1 MKNILVGK
9 TRYESGYTGL
19 THQYL
24 DVERIQD
31 TLYYIINRKGNQFG
45 AMRNPTKIKKITSSF
60 PKVIYFI

>member
-1 MKNILVGK
+1 MSILVGK

-45 AMRNPTKIKKITSSF
+45 AMRNLSSAYMGVSSRNLF
-60 PKVIYFI
+60 GLF